1 MTVPGALD
9 RFFAAGEPL
18 GAGPILVA
26 FSGGPDSTALL
37 AGLAARRRHDPSA
50 SDLYAAHL
58 DHAADP
64 GSAERA
70 RKATVLAA
78 RLGVP
83 CRVERR
89 DVSALRSPGESWE
102 TAARRVRYE
111 FLEAA
116 RRTCGARWIATAHHL
131 DDQAETVLLRWLRGS
146 GLAGLAGIRPRNS
159 RLIRPLLALPK
170 AEILAYLEALGLP
183 WQFDPA
189 NLDLAVARNRIR
201 HRLLPA
207 LEAREPDLS
216 HRLARLAEGAA
227 RASASIASR
236 LSRRFPGLAEAEEPS
251 LDLAGFRE
259 LPPELRPYALAALH
273 RAAGLPFP
281 PSRAAGSE
289 LERRIDAGRLGGSA
303 RVACGGG
310 ASWTTV
316 RGRIAL
322 AASGSDGDPSEAPGF
337 TYTFSVPGR
346 IEIPEIG
353 MALTLR
359 PGEPAAWM
367 LEGAPNRAGLALVL
381 APGDRVTVRSRRPG
395 DRLHPLGAA
404 GTRKLKEILIDRQV
418 PRGVRKRIPLL
429 CAGDRIV
436 WVPGVTIEER
446 CRVRSAHAPVWIA
459 ELQALAASD
468 PQPTSNGNPERGG
481 TPPNP
486 GPVFPVGTRAQE
498 APASEVANP

>member
-1 MTVPGALD
+1 
-9 RFFAAGEPL
+9 
-18 GAGPILVA
+18 
-26 FSGGPDSTALL
+26 
-37 AGLAARRRHDPSA
+37 
-50 SDLYAAHL
+50 
-58 DHAADP
+58 
-64 GSAERA
+64 
-70 RKATVLAA
+70 
-78 RLGVP
+78 
-83 CRVERR
+83 
-89 DVSALRSPGESWE
+89 
-102 TAARRVRYE
+102 
-111 FLEAA
+111 
-116 RRTCGARWIATAHHL
+116 RWIATAHHL

-170 AEILAYLEALGLP
+170 AEILAYLEAEGLP
-183 WQFDPA
+183 WQSDPA

-273 RAAGLPFP
+273 RA
-281 PSRAAGSE
+281 
-289 LERRIDAGRLGGSA
+289 GRLGGSA

-310 ASWTTV
+310 ASWATV

-367 LEGAPNRAGLALVL
+367 LEGAPNRA
-381 APGDRVTVRSRRPG
+381 
-395 DRLHPLGAA
+395 
-404 GTRKLKEILIDRQV
+404 
-418 PRGVRKRIPLL
+418 
-429 CAGDRIV
+429 
-436 WVPGVTIEER
+436 
-446 CRVRSAHAPVWIA
+446 
-459 ELQALAASD
+459 
-468 PQPTSNGNPERGG
+468 
-481 TPPNP
+481 
-486 GPVFPVGTRAQE
+486 
-498 APASEVANP
+498 